1 MEAVNPARAVNT
13 DHDALVAQLRQEL
26 AENEAVIRV
35 WRGRAERAEAEIELL
50 RAHDAAL
57 ELDATR
63 WRHARRIL
71 PVCSIEESQQDWRA
85 SGRSDEEEHNQRA
98 DAAIDVAIA
107 ATGHVAE
114 SERKRASA
122 SASNSAGAS
131 VIRELA
137 KRGYPIAWVWVKAE
151 GGYGLTMDGDLASQ
165 AAGSG
170 ADVIPLHG
178 QLQLPKHPSGEESDL
193 ATSEGGRH
201 FLAEYFKRVIGRHDF
216 DDYISD
222 EVAADFACALAAHL
236 SSHAPKPSV
245 GMVEVV
251 KQLNSIVTNARS
263 HHRKAVQSALYA
275 LLPTVKSAL
284 DAQQLQVAP

>member
-1 MEAVNPARAVNT
+1 MEAVCPTQADNT
-13 DHDALVAQLRQEL
+13 GHDALVAQLRQEL
-26 AENEAVIRV
+26 AENEVAIRV

-98 DAAIDVAIA
+98 DAAIDEAIA
-107 ATGHVAE
+107 AAGRLAE
-114 SERKRASA
+114 SEGKRTS
-122 SASNSAGAS
+122 S
-131 VIRELA
+131 
-137 KRGYPIAWVWVKAE
+137 
-151 GGYGLTMDGDLASQ
+151 GDLAIQ
-165 AAGSG
+165 GAVGG
-170 ADVIPLHG
+170 ADVLSLHA

-284 DAQQLQVAP
+284 DAQQLQVAQ